1 MDEKRELLVDLT
13 RANFILFDELSSVLS
28 GEQLEKF
35 VRRAIERAV
44 ENCDRYG
51 CNVLKK
57 MEPSEITKKIRE
69 AVENNNDNHY
79 HIRSE
84 DDGNTFLISED
95 TFHVKEPISQEI
107 DVENADL
114 VGMSRVFLRV
124 DQSFEEW
131 ADSAGV
137 LYRREPELKSKLVKA
152 SERVATA
159 ENIEVECETW
169 EFEDLA
175 LSIIEEKLGIT
186 ISKSSESKKRVDEEH
201 DEI

>member
-1 MDEKRELLVDLT
+1 M
-13 RANFILFDELSSVLS
+13 
-28 GEQLEKF
+28 
-35 VRRAIERAV
+35 
-44 ENCDRYG
+44 
-51 CNVLKK
+51 
-57 MEPSEITKKIRE
+57 
-69 AVENNNDNHY
+69 
-79 HIRSE
+79 
-84 DDGNTFLISED
+84 ISED

-186 ISKSSESKKRVDEEH
+186 ISKSSESKKREDEEY